1 MVNGFMGWRGG
12 RAGLINGS
20 LLYGPPALVGPGW
33 TNGGHTGGVCSIW
46 AGQFKELLG
55 LVFFLDKTQ

>member
-20 LLYGPPALVGPGW
+20 LLYGSPALLGPGW
-33 TNGGHTGGVCSIW
+33 TNGGITGHNIVGRLALCE
-46 AGQFKELLG
+46 GQL
-55 LVFFLDKTQ
+55 